1 MTFVCIWV
9 KGGHLIRNNNYT
21 LHELFCILYKTGKV
35 VRDSLESKYTNKA
48 KELYGCCIE
57 ASDILITQL
66 NLIGIPTQNCDG
78 WVIYYD
84 NPYSCSDEPCDPHSM
99 VKVPYQDNYIYLDV
113 TATQFQSCI
122 SEQLPRILIATQM
135 PYWFVESDEK
145 PMELLL
151 KEFPEWYEG

>member
-1 MTFVCIWV
+1 M
-9 KGGHLIRNNNYT
+9 RNTDYT

-35 VRDSLESKYTNKA
+35 VRDSLESKYPNKA
-48 KELYGCCIE
+48 
-57 ASDILITQL
+57 
-66 NLIGIPTQNCDG
+66 QNCDG

-84 NPYSCSDEPCDPHSM
+84 NPYSCSDEPCDSHSM

>member
-1 MTFVCIWV
+1 M
-9 KGGHLIRNNNYT
+9 RNTDYT

-66 NLIGIPTQNCDG
+66 NLIGIPTQDCDG

-135 PYWFVESDEK
+135 PY
-145 PMELLL
+145 
-151 KEFPEWYEG
+151 